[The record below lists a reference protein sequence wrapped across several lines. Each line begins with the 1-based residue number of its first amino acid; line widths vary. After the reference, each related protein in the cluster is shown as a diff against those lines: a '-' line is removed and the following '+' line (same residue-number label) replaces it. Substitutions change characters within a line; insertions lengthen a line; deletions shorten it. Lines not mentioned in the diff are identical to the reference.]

1 KLIRSIIAKHQFNPT
16 KTQAEEILHRYSR
29 IRQIMQK
36 NVVETGPLEKK
47 LFSDKLD
54 GLLLHRTWGYLILL
68 AVLFLLFQSIFW
80 LARFPMDAIEAG

>member
-1 KLIRSIIAKHQFNPT
+1 
-16 KTQAEEILHRYSR
+16 
-29 IRQIMQK
+29 
-36 NVVETGPLEKK
+36 PLEKK

-80 LARFPMDAIEAG
+80 LARFPMDAIEAGFAGASSWLNSVLPETWWSNLFINGLMA